1 MTKRKHFRNA
11 ASKNNLT
18 PTESVYNEE
27 IADENVEIAKG
38 NKNNKRVPR
47 G

>member
-11 ASKNNLT
+11 AAKNNFT

-27 IADENVEIAKG
+27 FADENVDLAKA
-38 NKNNKRVPR
+38 KKRNKRVPR